1 MKGSTAATPE
11 ETVSELTH
19 VSQRAE
25 TLFKQHMAGLA
36 RRVDRM
42 LAVVLGVETIAAI
55 AFVALVSPAAG
66 RSAIWAG
73 AFCFVAVLAAAY
85 RPGRATN
92 RYLIAFAMAP
102 MLSFA
107 GGPFEAHFQVFAT
120 LAFLSLYRDWRVLVV
135 ATAVALVGASREYG
149 NPASWHAPPEYPA
162 WILFE
167 AVVLVVACVEGV
179 SELRA
184 MAEKS
189 AEIDWQCRLFSE
201 IDRKK
206 SQDLAQAL
214 KELEESQEARARTD
228 KLAAVGQL
236 AASVGHELRNPL
248 AAVRN
253 AATYVKRRLTDPKF
267 ANQPV
272 AGDPKIAQFLD
283 LMFRELDVSA
293 KIIADLLDF
302 ARERK
307 PALSPCPLRQLVD
320 EAIEV
325 IPKSSVHI
333 ANQVPEDLPIP
344 NIDKDQF
351 RQIVVNLVQNAMEA
365 AAGARDGQVSI
376 RAEGGAGDAPW
387 QLQVIDNGIGMPK
400 EVLEKIFQPLYTTK
414 VKGTGLGLA
423 VVSNMVKA
431 HNGTIKAES
440 EEGRGSRFTIVLP
453 RQPPKVRESVA
464 SFPGL

>member
-1 MKGSTAATPE
+1 MP
-11 ETVSELTH
+11 
-19 VSQRAE
+19 
-25 TLFKQHMAGLA
+25 
-36 RRVDRM
+36 
-42 LAVVLGVETIAAI
+42 
-55 AFVALVSPAAG
+55 AL
-66 RSAIWAG
+66 
-73 AFCFVAVLAAAY
+73 L
-85 RPGRATN
+85 
-92 RYLIAFAMAP
+92 
-102 MLSFA
+102 
-107 GGPFEAHFQVFAT
+107 
-120 LAFLSLYRDWRVLVV
+120 
-135 ATAVALVGASREYG
+135 
-149 NPASWHAPPEYPA
+149 
-162 WILFE
+162 
-167 AVVLVVACVEGV
+167 
-179 SELRA
+179 
-184 MAEKS
+184 
-189 AEIDWQCRLFSE
+189 E

-365 AAGARDGQVSI
+365 AAAR
-376 RAEGGAGDAPW
+376 RTA
-387 QLQVIDNGIGMPK
+387 
-400 EVLEKIFQPLYTTK
+400 
-414 VKGTGLGLA
+414 
-423 VVSNMVKA
+423 
-431 HNGTIKAES
+431 
-440 EEGRGSRFTIVLP
+440 R
-453 RQPPKVRESVA
+453 
-464 SFPGL
+464 